1 MLPIRFDI
9 SGVTSS
15 KNADVR
21 VNLKKEYRNLVY
33 LAKPRPHQVPI
44 SFIGMPEPTAE
55 DIRVVHSDESP
66 VGLEIIEN
74 SFRTR
79 ARKVKKNK
87 LFNLPTRSAYI
98 TDVTNEDVT
107 GEPIPLFF
115 KHTVSDGLESTPVL
129 YDQEMREIAGTSF
142 KTVIDGNEIAVFHE
156 LEPSVDPVNLR
167 TRAYFIQYTNTARQ
181 QVFSMLQSEPA
192 YKKATI
198 LDFPPALK
206 RVYSVRDVG
215 HSFEFNILY
224 HGVGPW
230 FVKIREENQLKIKKP
245 RLIRSGDAWYVSI
258 ADSEIAAIQPPDNV
272 KRYHIPEFHFQ
283 RFSPVEPTQWIG
295 TRECTLVTNQIAKI
309 PYDNLVTGG
318 ERYVDILLTDEKLN
332 PMYGWSS
339 RPRDP
344 TPYWVDRFDR
354 VGPRGHIVRF
364 RLSDLDTEGI
374 TVQKQYGLVHFPRA
388 LSDTDRVFIRAY
400 REVND
405 YQYLQLNLNPL
416 HNRSMQTGRALIYC
430 VPADEVVEDLKAI
443 YHIILDEDN
452 SIAEWNDDRLG
463 EDGVLNAN
471 LAPELGQTGLDKFRL
486 HHPNNLVLGSV
497 GISRNVFAENL
508 TYIDVREPGG
518 KLTGRVRTD
527 LAAYLETYPELQWV
541 EDGSLHAR
549 PFPALGATVVDVPF
563 EVLEEAGGDFT
574 RTAVEEAVMRH
585 MALGSAPLI
594 NYYADTPDIIG
605 VEYDDAAFTLTVDW
619 TSVPHADD
627 YRLYVCEEIQGPFL
641 PVDVAAVASTVT
653 GALTA
658 TIGLTGAAT
667 VDARVEPQDDV
678 YVYVVP
684 LKNSEEWPAS
694 EVACM
699 DVTRTGDVGYYPLNA
714 IVESPPTVSTSL
726 NAIVVGA

>member
-1 MLPIRFDI
+1 MLPIRFNI

-21 VNLKKEYRNLVY
+21 VSLKKEYRNLVY

-79 ARKVKKNK
+79 ARKVKEHK

-98 TDVTNEDVT
+98 TDVTNKDT
-107 GEPIPLFF
+107 RGEPFPLFF
-115 KHTVSDGLESTPVL
+115 KHEIKDGLESTPIL
-129 YDQEMREIAGTSF
+129 YDQEMREISGTSF
-142 KTVIDGNEIAVFHE
+142 KTVIDGGEIAVFHE
-156 LEPSVDPVNLR
+156 LEPNVDPVNLK
-167 TRAYFIQYTNTARQ
+167 TQAHFIQYTNTARQ
-181 QVFSMLQSEPA
+181 QIFSMLQSEPA
-192 YKKATI
+192 YRKATI

-215 HSFEFNILY
+215 PSFEYNILY

-230 FVKIREENQLKIKKP
+230 FIRIREENQLKIKKP
-245 RLIRSGDAWYVSI
+245 RLIRSGDSWYLSI
-258 ADSEIAAIQPPDNV
+258 ADSEVAALQPLGNF

-295 TRECTLVTNQIAKI
+295 TRECQLVTNQIAKV

-332 PMYGWSS
+332 PLYGWSD

-364 RLSDLDTEGI
+364 RLSDLDVEGI
-374 TVQKQYGLVHFPRA
+374 TIQKQYGLVHFPRA

-405 YQYLQLNLNPL
+405 YQYLQLNVNPL
-416 HNRSMQTGRALIYC
+416 HNRDMQSGRALIYC
-430 VPADEVVEDLKAI
+430 IPADEVLEDIRAI
-443 YHIILDEDN
+443 FHIMLDGDN
-452 SIAEWNDDRLG
+452 SIIAWNDDRLG

-471 LAPELGQTGLDKFRL
+471 LAPEFGQTGLDKFKL

-497 GISRNVFAENL
+497 GISRNVFAEQL

-518 KLTGRVRTD
+518 HLTGRVRSD
-527 LAAYLETYPELQWV
+527 LAAHLETHPELQWV

-563 EVLEEAGGDFT
+563 SVLEKAGGDFT
-574 RTAVEEAVMRH
+574 PLAVEEAVMRH

-594 NYYADTPDIIG
+594 NYYADVPDIIG
-605 VEYDDAAFTLTVDW
+605 VEYDTVAFTLKVDW
-619 TSVPHADD
+619 TSVAHADD
-627 YRLYVCEEIQGPFL
+627 YRLYVSEGLEGPFL
-641 PVDVAAVASTVT
+641 PAEVAAVASVVT

-658 TIGLTGAAT
+658 TIGLAGADPQ
-667 VDARVEPQDDV
+667 DALVTPQDDIC
-678 YVYVVP
+678 VYVVP
-684 LKNSEEWPAS
+684 LKDSEEWPES

-726 NAIVVGA
+726 NAIIEGA